1 MQMFPGWR
9 PCGAAVLAA
18 LLLASDASAQN
29 GVHVGDIKV
38 YDNRSLSLMLEQLS
52 QQLQSVRVVDQ
63 QRLVQA
69 LGLTQGSQV
78 RETVRALQVGT
89 LPLPS
94 VQTTEALQEG
104 ALQVT
109 DRTSDRAAVPAAAP
123 ALPTPLSAP
132 ASGVNFGQNA
142 QDLLAEQIDLTYR
155 IFNLQM
161 LLERSLTDRLW
172 KGQPRLQAVVGLEIS
187 IDPPRDARDHSAVV
201 ELTLT
206 TPSSRPTLVA
216 LMPEAKRY
224 NASALSTKSN
234 AFGGAAVAQI
244 LTIGYSEQR
253 RGQVFYLFQD
263 VDTIALER
271 LSTPGDGDTDA
282 LSFGWSFRPV
292 LGRRSVAPGVR
303 QLFAVLSFPVPD
315 LGSTPPQQVAVRA
328 RTYWRKY
335 DQSSLTTRSAA
346 RLDSGTFN
354 LPSVK
359 VENSTAYEEAL
370 SASVERV
377 EWSAT
382 DDRNALVVVRGKN
395 FFPGTKVFIGPRSYD
410 GPATGLTLKSD
421 KTLELKMTL
430 QELAFGEGMVS
441 GRYGPAVPLT
451 GAGDTRAGA
460 VGTGLLL
467 NGVEFYLI
475 PGRDRADVVVAL
487 GEQSGRPLSGLPG
500 RAVLSVGETVF
511 PSPYWSQRGSCRL
524 DTPDG
529 PPDCLQLR
537 YAVPSQLLARDVM
550 LQVRVPFAGPAW
562 TVTAP
567 VSKDR
572 DVYEARA
579 IGGSPDV
586 LVAISGRG
594 FGQDWTV
601 QLDRRYTVS
610 QAPALTVT
618 ENLLTF
624 RAPENAVKAFTH
636 VLVQPPQGS
645 PFVVPLARGTPP
657 SPSPAIKPSPS
668 LQAKVDSAIEVS
680 IAGTSLDQ
688 IKAVKF
694 GTDALPFSVN
704 GDGTEMKIVL
714 SRAVTAK
721 AGQVTLRFEKADES
735 YLTTVIQVQ
744 P

>member
-1 MQMFPGWR
+1 MQVFLGWR
-9 PCGAAVLAA
+9 HCGAVVFAA

-89 LPLPS
+89 LPLPG

-104 ALQVT
+104 ALQIT
-109 DRTSDRAAVPAAAP
+109 DRTSDQAAVQPAAP
-123 ALPTPLSAP
+123 TLPTPLSAP

-172 KGQPRLQAVVGLEIS
+172 EDEPRLQAVVGLEIS

-201 ELTLT
+201 ELTLS

-271 LSTPGDGDTDA
+271 LSMPGDGDTDA

-303 QLFAVLSFPVPD
+303 QLFAVISFPAAD
-315 LGSTPPQQVAVRA
+315 LETTPPQEMALKA

-335 DQSSLTTRSAA
+335 DQSSLTSRSAA
-346 RLDSGTFN
+346 RLDSGPFN
-354 LPSVK
+354 LPSVSVK
-359 VENSTAYEEAL
+359 NSTAYEKAL
-370 SASVERV
+370 SARVERV

-410 GPATGLTLKSD
+410 GPATGLTVKSD

-451 GAGDTRAGA
+451 QSGVGRAGSF
-460 VGTGLLL
+460 GTGLLL
-467 NGVEFYLI
+467 RRIEFDLI
-475 PGRDRADVVVAL
+475 PGRDRAEVIVTL
-487 GEQSGRPLSGLPG
+487 GERSGMRLSSLPD
-500 RAVLSVGETVF
+500 RAIFSVRETVF
-511 PSPYWSQRGSCRL
+511 VSPYWSQPAGC
-524 DTPDG
+524 DKPDG
-529 PPDCLQLR
+529 PPDCLELR
-537 YAVPSQLLARDVM
+537 YAVPSELLVRDAMV
-550 LQVRVPFAGPAW
+550 QVRVPFAGPAW
-562 TVTAP
+562 TVAAP
-567 VSKDR
+567 VSLNR
-572 DVYEARA
+572 GVIEARA

-586 LVAISGRG
+586 LIAISGRG
-594 FGQDWTV
+594 FAQDWTV
-601 QLDRRYTVS
+601 QMDRRYAAGQT
-610 QAPALTVT
+610 PALTVT
-618 ENLLTF
+618 DNLLTF
-624 RAPENAVKAFTH
+624 HAPENAVKAFTH

-645 PFVVPLARGTPP
+645 PVVVALARGTPARP
-657 SPSPAIKPSPS
+657 APAIKPSPS

-680 IAGTSLDQ
+680 VAGTSLDQ
-688 IKAVKF
+688 ITTVKF
-694 GTDALPFSVN
+694 GSDALPFSVS

-721 AGQVTLRFEKADES
+721 AGQVTLRFEKADGS
-735 YLTTVIQVQ
+735 YLTSVVQVQ